1 MINYKAKTKEQLIME
16 LETLK
21 QDYNSLKACVSKIS
35 ENLIRYLPD
44 GSICDEHGEPIFNA
58 AGNMTGAVEITSHIT
73 DRKKTEDEKEKIQ
86 KLLED
91 TQRIGKIGGWE
102 LNIDSMELKWT
113 REMYHIHEV
122 ETTFNPTADKRV
134 NFYSPESLPVI
145 DKAVQRA
152 IEFGEPYEIDLEI
165 TTAKGNKRS
174 IKTIGKAD
182 LENRRI
188 FGLFQDITEHKQT
201 EVALAQSRSELKAIY
216 DFSPVMMCLV
226 DAKRQIIFA
235 NPAFTALTGTN
246 EVLLQGGHACG
257 VFGCINAT
265 DDIRG
270 CGFGSNCRNCS
281 LRIAMED
288 TLKNGTVHLNVEYHT
303 TLVQNGETRKVS
315 LLGSTVLIE
324 SNNQRNLLLC
334 LIDITERK
342 QAEVLLQKSQD
353 NLNKAQQLA
362 HLGSWEWDINSNLL
376 TCSDEFYRIF
386 GLKTQTPTINTDLLI
401 DFIHP
406 DDKEFYLSNLE
417 KAANI
422 GESQSFEYR
431 IVRPDGEIRNIF
443 ASGSV
448 VFDENNKPFTGTGV
462 VQDITKRKKGVE
474 ALRESEKKYR
484 LLTENTADV
493 IWVLNL
499 TTGKFTYVSPSV
511 FQLRGYTAEE
521 AMNERLEDSLTPDS
535 IEIVKNAIEKD
546 VEIFL
551 ANPGLPNSYFNEIQ
565 QYCKNGKVIWVEVST
580 QMQFNSTGD
589 IEVLGVSRNIEERK
603 KAENALRASEEKF
616 KTIIDTSPDGIA
628 ITALDGTIQFVT
640 EKIVSMW
647 GYDSADEIIGKNTM
661 EFIDSSYHEKAIYLM
676 SEMFNDNLNGAAE
689 YLMVRKDGSHFYA
702 ESNAN
707 ILRDANNNAIGI
719 LYIERD
725 ITERKRTEVALKE
738 SEEKFRTV
746 FYISPDAITLS
757 RVSDNVIVSINKGF
771 TDSLGYSEEDVVGKT
786 TLHFDLWVDTNDR
799 TRLFDMLKT
808 TGKVDNFEAWFYT
821 KKKEL
826 RFGLM
831 SLTILDINGE
841 KHLINIT
848 RDITERKQAEEAL
861 KNSEEHFRNLF
872 VNAPIGIFH
881 STWDGQFLAANPALA
896 KILEYSNPEE
906 LLKTITNM
914 NTQIYEAPSVRSQ
927 VIDTIKKTSGW
938 VHFDEI
944 RWRRKDNY
952 IITVDMTGRKV
963 LDNKGNFVYLE
974 GFIEDI
980 TERKLAEEAL
990 IHTSTRLTL
999 ATLAGG
1005 VGVWD
1010 WDVVNN
1016 LLLWDDQ
1023 MFALYGVEKENF
1035 NGAYEA
1041 WQSAVHPDYKAQ
1053 GDAEIQ
1059 LALSGEKQFDT
1070 EFKVLWPDGS
1080 IHDIRAL
1087 AIVQRSSSGKPLR
1100 MIGTNWDITEQ
1111 KKTEALLVKA
1121 KQEAEMANKAKSIFL
1136 ANMSH
1141 EIRTPLNA
1149 IIGFTQ
1155 LMNRDKALTE
1165 TQKEYNAAIIRSG
1178 EHLLMLINDILEL
1191 SKMEAGR
1198 VVLNPVNVDLLTLFN
1213 DIQSI
1218 FKEKA
1223 QSKHLRFVFETAE
1236 NIPLFVRV
1244 DESKLRQIFI
1254 NLIGNALKFTDHGG
1268 ITVSAR
1274 VDKVIEGTSHLFVE
1288 IEDTGSGI
1296 AEDEL
1301 SKLFNHFTQTSAG
1314 INKGSGTGLG
1324 LALSRELAILMGG
1337 NITVSSK
1344 VGKGSVFSFHVEV
1357 QDGQAETQN
1366 PVLAKRVISI
1376 REGEK
1381 PHRILV
1387 VDDKKE
1393 NLQVV
1398 VTLLNMVGFETIEA
1412 VNGEDAISK
1421 FGEYHP
1427 DLILMDLRMPVMDG
1441 YEATRRI
1448 KLTEKGKQTP
1458 IIALTASTFE
1468 GHKKRIET
1476 LGIQGYIS
1484 KPFRETELFGI
1495 IGKVL
1500 GINYKYEDE
1509 KPLPQNVN
1517 LMDEEAVAAAIG
1529 KLPESLKLPMLNA
1542 AAVADINLLKNLIS
1556 SIQHDNEK
1564 LAMYLMEIAKNYD
1577 YDYLLKLLKNKGE

>member
-1 MINYKAKTKEQLIME
+1 
-16 LETLK
+16 
-21 QDYNSLKACVSKIS
+21 
-35 ENLIRYLPD
+35 
-44 GSICDEHGEPIFNA
+44 
-58 AGNMTGAVEITSHIT
+58 
-73 DRKKTEDEKEKIQ
+73 
-86 KLLED
+86 
-91 TQRIGKIGGWE
+91 
-102 LNIDSMELKWT
+102 
-113 REMYHIHEV
+113 
-122 ETTFNPTADKRV
+122 
-134 NFYSPESLPVI
+134 
-145 DKAVQRA
+145 
-152 IEFGEPYEIDLEI
+152 
-165 TTAKGNKRS
+165 
-174 IKTIGKAD
+174 
-182 LENRRI
+182 
-188 FGLFQDITEHKQT
+188 
-201 EVALAQSRSELKAIY
+201 
-216 DFSPVMMCLV
+216 
-226 DAKRQIIFA
+226 
-235 NPAFTALTGTN
+235 
-246 EVLLQGGHACG
+246 
-257 VFGCINAT
+257 
-265 DDIRG
+265 
-270 CGFGSNCRNCS
+270 
-281 LRIAMED
+281 
-288 TLKNGTVHLNVEYHT
+288 
-303 TLVQNGETRKVS
+303 
-315 LLGSTVLIE
+315 
-324 SNNQRNLLLC
+324 
-334 LIDITERK
+334 
-342 QAEVLLQKSQD
+342 
-353 NLNKAQQLA
+353 
-362 HLGSWEWDINSNLL
+362 
-376 TCSDEFYRIF
+376 
-386 GLKTQTPTINTDLLI
+386 
-401 DFIHP
+401 
-406 DDKEFYLSNLE
+406 
-417 KAANI
+417 
-422 GESQSFEYR
+422 
-431 IVRPDGEIRNIF
+431 
-443 ASGSV
+443 
-448 VFDENNKPFTGTGV
+448 
-462 VQDITKRKKGVE
+462 
-474 ALRESEKKYR
+474 
-484 LLTENTADV
+484 
-493 IWVLNL
+493 
-499 TTGKFTYVSPSV
+499 
-511 FQLRGYTAEE
+511 
-521 AMNERLEDSLTPDS
+521 
-535 IEIVKNAIEKD
+535 
-546 VEIFL
+546 
-551 ANPGLPNSYFNEIQ
+551 
-565 QYCKNGKVIWVEVST
+565 
-580 QMQFNSTGD
+580 
-589 IEVLGVSRNIEERK
+589 
-603 KAENALRASEEKF
+603 
-616 KTIIDTSPDGIA
+616 
-628 ITALDGTIQFVT
+628 
-640 EKIVSMW
+640 
-647 GYDSADEIIGKNTM
+647 
-661 EFIDSSYHEKAIYLM
+661 
-676 SEMFNDNLNGAAE
+676 
-689 YLMVRKDGSHFYA
+689 
-702 ESNAN
+702 
-707 ILRDANNNAIGI
+707 

-725 ITERKRTEVALKE
+725 ITERKKVELSLKE

-799 TRLFDMLKT
+799 TRLFDILKT

-821 KKKEL
+821 KKREL

-831 SLTILDINGE
+831 SMTILDINGE
-841 KHLINIT
+841 KHIVNIT
-848 RDITERKQAEEAL
+848 RDITERKQAEEKLRKSEQMLNESGRIAKLGGWEIDLTTNKLTWSEETYRIHEVELNTPQQMQDGINFYAPEAIPVLEKAIGLAMSEGTPFDLELPFITAKGNHLWVRSIGNADLSNGKPVRLYGVFHDITERKLAEEAL
-861 KNSEEHFRNLF
+861 KYREEQFRNLF
-872 VNAPIGIFH
+872 VNAPVGIFH
-881 STWDGQFLAANPALA
+881 SNWDGQFLAANPTLA
-896 KILEYSNPEE
+896 KILGYSSPEE
-906 LLKTITNM
+906 LIFSISNM
-914 NTQIYEAPSVRSQ
+914 SAQIYDDPSIRPQIMDS
-927 VIDTIKKTSGW
+927 IKKTTGW
-938 VHFDEI
+938 VHYDEI
-944 RWRRKDNY
+944 KWRRKDNY

-1041 WQSAVHPDYKAQ
+1041 WQSTVHPDYKAQ

-1236 NIPLFVRV
+1236 NIPHFVRV

-1301 SKLFNHFTQTSAG
+1301 SKLFNQFTQTSAG

-1381 PHRILV
+1381 PRRILV

-1421 FGEYHP
+1421 FEEYHP

-1500 GINYKYEDE
+1500 GINYDYEEE

-1517 LMDEEAVAAAIG
+1517 LMDEGAVSAAIG

-1577 YDYLLKLLKNKGE
+1577 YDYMLKLLKNKGE